1 MIKKFILCISMLLVA
16 QWSLGQ
22 NIDKLFAEFSDA
34 PNVENVKINKFLM
47 TLIKP
52 FMSGEDTRGLKGIN
66 SMQILALSSCSS
78 DIKNSFAEKVKTL
91 NDESYETLVR
101 SNQNGENVRI
111 LVKIDKEEIRELVI
125 LTTGEGAAIV
135 KIKGKFN
142 KSDLAKLTDKE

>member
-1 MIKKFILCISMLLVA
+1 MIKKFILCVSMLLVA

-22 NIDKLFAEFSDA
+22 NIDKLFSEFSHA
-34 PNVENVKINKFLM
+34 PKVENVKINKFLM

-52 FMSGEDTRGLKGIN
+52 FMNGDDTRGLKGIN

-78 DIKNSFAEKVKTL
+78 DIKNSFAEKVKTI

-125 LTTGEGAAIV
+125 LTTGEGAALV
-135 KIKGKFN
+135 KIKGKFK
-142 KSDLAKLTDKE
+142 KSDLARLTDK

>member
-1 MIKKFILCISMLLVA
+1 
-16 QWSLGQ
+16 
-22 NIDKLFAEFSDA
+22 
-34 PNVENVKINKFLM
+34 
-47 TLIKP
+47 
-52 FMSGEDTRGLKGIN
+52 MSGEDTRGLKGIN